1 MRRNCS
7 HKIQKNT
14 RKKLESLFVAVFEP
28 MVVDGVRSEGYGGG
42 VFGYLDFPSFLGV
55 SGNGKIL
62 SILGC
67 NKSWQNDEGKNDEP
81 KELDYIRVNA
91 NLTFD
96 L

>member
-1 MRRNCS
+1 MFRCKCGSKFFVLFLSSKILEIMRRNCS

-55 SGNGKIL
+55 SGNGKNIIYFRMQQIL
-62 SILGC
+62 A
-67 NKSWQNDEGKNDEP
+67 K
-81 KELDYIRVNA
+81 
-91 NLTFD
+91 
-96 L
+96 